1 MVNGLQTFQRHF
13 AAFQDTYLLIGGCA
27 CDIHF
32 EAFDLPFRA
41 TKDLDI
47 VLCVEALSDEFLR
60 AFWQFVRQ
68 GGYETR
74 QRGSGGRQFYR
85 FAKPARPDYPYM
97 LELFSRQPGGLSL
110 AEDVHLTPIPADGDV
125 SSLSA
130 ILLNEEYYRLLMQTR
145 MVVNGICLASAPVL
159 LVLKAKAWLDLS
171 ARRASGGQVDAK
183 DIRKHR
189 NDIARLAAVVP
200 TQPIPLTPAIAD
212 DMAAFLRAY
221 ADDLP
226 DPAALGVPMTSE
238 NLLHTLRTLLSS
250 AAGA

>member
-13 AAFQDTYLLIGGCA
+13 AAFRDTYLLIGGCA

-74 QRGSGGRQFYR
+74 LRGSGGRQFYR

-110 AEDVHLTPIPADGDV
+110 TEDVHLTPIPADGDV

-200 TQPIPLTPAIAD
+200 TRPIPLSPAIAD

>member
-1 MVNGLQTFQRHF
+1 MVNGLPAFQRHF
-13 AAFQDTYLLIGGCA
+13 AAYQDAFLLIGGCA

-47 VLCVEALSDEFLR
+47 VLCVEALDDGFLR
-60 AFWQFVRQ
+60 AFWQFVKQ
-68 GGYETR
+68 GGYEIR

-110 AEDVHLTPIPADGDV
+110 AEEAHLTPIPAGGDV

-145 MVVNGICLASAPVL
+145 TVVNGISLASAPVL
-159 LVLKAKAWLDLS
+159 LVLKARAWLDLS
-171 ARRASGGQVDAK
+171 TRRANGEQVDAK

-200 TQPIPLTPAIAD
+200 PAPIPLTSAIAH
-212 DMAAFLRAY
+212 DMASFLLAY
-221 ADDLP
+221 AGDLP
-226 DPAALGVPMTSE
+226 DPAALGLPMSPGD
-238 NLLHTLRTLLSS
+238 LLNALHILLSPT
-250 AAGA
+250 AGA

>member
-47 VLCVEALSDEFLR
+47 VLCVEALSDDFLR

-130 ILLNEEYYRLLMQTR
+130 ILLNEEYYHLLMQTR

-171 ARRASGGQVDAK
+171 ERRASGGQVDAK

-226 DPAALGVPMTSE
+226 DPAALGVPMSSE
-238 NLLHTLRTLLSS
+238 NLLHTLRALLSS